1 MKNNIKDHSLRGT
14 IATTST
20 TATGKEATISFAY
33 GWDALEN
40 EAVFYDDGRLVI
52 EGKEVAS
59 FSYRIFKMHIITED
73 YHNISDYARMIG
85 EAIHQFETI
94 MKSKHL

>member
-1 MKNNIKDHSLRGT
+1 MNSTIKNHSLRGT
-14 IATTST
+14 IKTTST
-20 TATGKEATISFAY
+20 TASGKQVIISFAY
-33 GWDALEN
+33 GWDARAN
-40 EAVFYDDGRLVI
+40 EMEFYDDGRLVI

-73 YHNISDYARMIG
+73 YYNISDYARMIG